1 MDVLDNKT
9 DRQLAEVI
17 VKEAAKSL
25 NEIKCAQRDIDKASS
40 RIQFLLVI
48 ANKLLERSKG

>member
-1 MDVLDNKT
+1 MDVLDTKT
-9 DRQLAEVI
+9 DEQLAEVI

-25 NEIKCAQRDIDKASS
+25 NEIKCAQRDIDKAMG

-48 ANKLLERSKG
+48 ANKMLERSKV